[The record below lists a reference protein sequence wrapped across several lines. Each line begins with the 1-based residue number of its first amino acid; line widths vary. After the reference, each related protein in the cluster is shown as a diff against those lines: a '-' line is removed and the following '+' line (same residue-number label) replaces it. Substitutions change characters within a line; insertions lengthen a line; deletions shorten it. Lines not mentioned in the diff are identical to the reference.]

1 MKRLFRPRNL
11 IILAII
17 GIVVVALTQKK
28 RHEQELAAMSDDEV
42 RERVHEKIGGR
53 VDAEKEEEI
62 TEKVIEK
69 KHELAG
75 STADS

>member
-17 GIVVVALTQKK
+17 GVVVVAFAQKK

-42 RERVHEKIGGR
+42 RDRVHEKIGGR
-53 VDAEKEEEI
+53 VGEEKEEEI

-75 STADS
+75 SAADS